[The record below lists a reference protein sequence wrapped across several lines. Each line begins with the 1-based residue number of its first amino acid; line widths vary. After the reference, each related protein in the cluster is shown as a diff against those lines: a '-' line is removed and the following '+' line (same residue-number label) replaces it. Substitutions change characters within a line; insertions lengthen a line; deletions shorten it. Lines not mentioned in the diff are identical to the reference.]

1 MKKIILSLGLVLA
14 FGLANAQDKKAVS
27 TGEGF
32 ANGDVFV
39 TGAIGYG
46 NTNDK
51 NTNTKTDSFIITP
64 QVALFVSDNIA
75 VGVKVGYSS
84 DKTTN
89 PGGTT
94 NDETGFLAGAFARYY
109 FTPASK
115 FSLFGQLGYD
125 YQSKTDN
132 IALPNKIKNYSNNFG
147 LGLGLNYFVS
157 SNFSLETGLALLNFG
172 NSKSDVSGDNGK
184 TSFSIGSEF
193 RLVTIGVSYKF

>member
-1 MKKIILSLGLVLA
+1 MKKIILTLGLVLA
-14 FGLANAQDKKAVS
+14 FGLANAQDKKPAS

-39 TGAIGYG
+39 TGLISYG

-51 NTNTKTDSFIITP
+51 NTDTKTDSFKLIP

-75 VGVKVGYSS
+75 VGVRVGFTT
-84 DKTTN
+84 DKTKTA
-89 PGGTT
+89 GTT
-94 NDETGFLAGAFARYY
+94 TVDNPGFLAGAFARYY

-125 YQSKTDN
+125 YMSKTDN
-132 IALPNKIKNYSNNFG
+132 LALPNKIKTYSNNFG

-157 SNFSLETGLALLNFG
+157 SNFSIETGLALLNFG
-172 NSKSDVSGDNGK
+172 NEKTDVSGDNGN
-184 TSFSIGSEF
+184 TSFKIGGDFTKLSIG
-193 RLVTIGVSYKF
+193 VNYKF